1 MKLKMMC
8 IVVSMMIGA
17 SILTAGCGEKKEDI
31 QVELTVAAQPVEM
44 SVVESIQSQA
54 KALNTIDPMQP
65 FDDMMPLKEM
75 IGNAHYVGLGEA
87 SHGSSEIF
95 TMKFRIVK
103 FLVTEM
109 GFTNFGIEEDWGNG
123 LKLNEYI
130 HTGKGNPREFLKLL
144 YPADEI
150 VAMVEWMKDYNADPA
165 HDKKIQF
172 IGLDL
177 KTLDPD
183 VFNKVIDYVKL
194 YHPEILTEVE
204 ESYKGLP
211 ATAVNLTEY
220 MKLTAEKKKKFNA
233 NATKVVK
240 LLENKT
246 EQMSNEIDASELVWV
261 KGTAKAI
268 ENFTT
273 MMIPSDY
280 TQIVTI
286 HDQYL
291 ADHAEWA
298 QQALGGK
305 TMVWGHNIHVAKG
318 VIDKEMY
325 PKVAGQFLKE
335 RYGDQYVVIGTTTTK
350 GEFTAFSEGKLATDT
365 IQQNE
370 NSSNYKLGEVPYEM
384 FMLDVRN
391 LKDQAKEWAQREQPF
406 FDGIA
411 QIIPD
416 RTQYFNASL
425 SEQFDILFHICETSP
440 SQFSESSWRK
450 QMMALRDYKRCYRC
464 SK

>member
-1 MKLKMMC
+1 MIQKMRYIGMS
-8 IVVSMMIGA
+8 IVIGA
-17 SILTAGCGEKKEDI
+17 SMVTGGCGEKKEDK
-31 QVELTVAAQPVEM
+31 QVEPTVAAQPVKL

-54 KALNTIDPMQP
+54 KALKTIDPMQP
-65 FDDMMPLKEM
+65 FDDMMPLKVM
-75 IGNAHYVGLGEA
+75 IGNADYVGLGEA

-95 TMKFRIVK
+95 TMKFRLVK

-130 HTGKGNPREFLKLL
+130 HTGKGNPSEFLKLL

-150 VAMVEWMKDYNADPA
+150 VAMVEWMKDYNADSA
-165 HDKKIQF
+165 HEKKIQF

-177 KTLDPD
+177 KTLEPD
-183 VFNKVIDYVKL
+183 VFTKVIDYVKL
-194 YHPEILTEVE
+194 HHPEILSEVE
-204 ESYKGLP
+204 ESYKELP
-211 ATAVNLTEY
+211 AAAVSLQEYMNLTP
-220 MKLTAEKKKKFNA
+220 EKRKKFNA
-233 NATKVVK
+233 NAAKVVK

-246 EQMSNEIDASELVWV
+246 EQMNNGIAASELVWV
-261 KGTAKAI
+261 MGTAKVI
-268 ENFTT
+268 ENFTA

-280 TQIVTI
+280 PRIVTL

-335 RYGDQYVVIGTTTTK
+335 RFGDQYVAIGTTTTK
-350 GEFTAFSEGKLATDT
+350 GKFTAFSEGKLAIDT
-365 IQQNE
+365 IQQNV
-370 NSSNYKLGEVPYEM
+370 NSSSYKFGEVPYEM

-391 LKDQAKEWAQREQPF
+391 LKDQAKEWAQKEQPF

-416 RTQYFNASL
+416 RPQYFNASL
-425 SEQFDILFHICETSP
+425 SEQFDILVHIRETSP
-440 SQFSESSWRK
+440 SQFR
-450 QMMALRDYKRCYRC
+450 
-464 SK
+464 

>member
-1 MKLKMMC
+1 MKQKMRCVGMS
-8 IVVSMMIGA
+8 IVIGA
-17 SILTAGCGEKKEDI
+17 SMITGGCGEKKEDK
-31 QVELTVAAQPVEM
+31 QVEPTVAAQPVKL

-54 KALNTIDPMQP
+54 MVLKTIDPLQP
-65 FDDMMPLKEM
+65 FDDMMPLKDM
-75 IGNAHYVGLGEA
+75 IGNANYVGLGEA

-95 TMKFRIVK
+95 TMKFRLVK

-123 LKLNEYI
+123 LQLNEYI

-150 VAMVEWMKDYNADPA
+150 VAMVEWMKDYNADQA
-165 HDKKIQF
+165 HEKKIQF

-177 KTLDPD
+177 KTMEQD
-183 VFNKVIDYVKL
+183 VFTKVVDYVKL
-194 YHPEILTEVE
+194 HHPEILSEVE
-204 ESYKGLP
+204 ESYKELS
-211 ATAVNLTEY
+211 AAAVSLQEY
-220 MKLTAEKKKKFNA
+220 MKLTPEKKKKFNA
-233 NATKVVK
+233 NAAKVVK

-246 EQMSNEIDASELVWV
+246 GQLKNGIAASELVWV
-261 KGTAKAI
+261 KGTAKVI
-268 ENFTT
+268 ENYTA

-280 TQIVTI
+280 AQIVTL

-298 QQALGGK
+298 QQAFGGK
-305 TMVWGHNIHVAKG
+305 TMLWGHNIHVAKG

-335 RYGDQYVVIGTTTTK
+335 RFGDQYVAIGTTTTK
-350 GEFTAFSEGKLATDT
+350 GKFTAFSEGKLATDT
-365 IQQNE
+365 IQQDV
-370 NSSNYKLGEVPYEM
+370 NSSNYKFGEVPYEM
-384 FMLDVRN
+384 FMLDVRS
-391 LKDQAKEWAQREQPF
+391 LKDQAKEWVQREQPF

-416 RTQYFNASL
+416 RPQYFNASL
-425 SEQFDILFHICETSP
+425 SEQFDILVHIRETSP
-440 SQFSESSWRK
+440 SQFREK
-450 QMMALRDYKRCYRC
+450 I
-464 SK
+464 

>member
-1 MKLKMMC
+1 MKQKMRCVGMS
-8 IVVSMMIGA
+8 IVIGA
-17 SILTAGCGEKKEDI
+17 SMITGGCGEKKEDK
-31 QVELTVAAQPVEM
+31 QVEPTVAAQPVKL

-54 KALNTIDPMQP
+54 MVLKTIDPLQP
-65 FDDMMPLKEM
+65 FDDMMPLKDM
-75 IGNAHYVGLGEA
+75 IGNANYVGLGEA

-95 TMKFRIVK
+95 TMKFRLVK

-123 LKLNEYI
+123 LQLNEYI

-150 VAMVEWMKDYNADPA
+150 VAMVEWMKDYNADQA
-165 HDKKIQF
+165 HEKKIQF

-177 KTLDPD
+177 KTMEQD
-183 VFNKVIDYVKL
+183 VFTKVVDYVKL
-194 YHPEILTEVE
+194 HHPEILSEVE
-204 ESYKGLP
+204 ESYKELS
-211 ATAVNLTEY
+211 AAAVSLQEY
-220 MKLTAEKKKKFNA
+220 MKLTPEKKKKFNA
-233 NATKVVK
+233 NAAKVVK

-246 EQMSNEIDASELVWV
+246 GQLKNGIAASELVWV
-261 KGTAKAI
+261 KGTAKVI
-268 ENFTT
+268 ENYTA

-280 TQIVTI
+280 AQIVTL

-298 QQALGGK
+298 QQAFGGK
-305 TMVWGHNIHVAKG
+305 TMLWGHNIHVAKG

-335 RYGDQYVVIGTTTTK
+335 RFGDQYVAIGTTTTK
-350 GEFTAFSEGKLATDT
+350 GKFTAFSEGKLATDT
-365 IQQNE
+365 IQQDE
-370 NSSNYKLGEVPYEM
+370 NSSNYKFGEVPYEM
-384 FMLDVRN
+384 FMLDVRS
-391 LKDQAKEWAQREQPF
+391 LKDQAKEWVQREQPF

-416 RTQYFNASL
+416 RPQYFNASL
-425 SEQFDILFHICETSP
+425 SEQFDILVHIRETSP
-440 SQFSESSWRK
+440 SQFREK
-450 QMMALRDYKRCYRC
+450 I
-464 SK
+464 

>member
-1 MKLKMMC
+1 MKPKMRYVGMS
-8 IVVSMMIGA
+8 IVLGA
-17 SILTAGCGEKKEDI
+17 SMLTGGCGEMKEDK
-31 QVELTVAAQPVEM
+31 QVEPTVAAQPVKL

-54 KALNTIDPMQP
+54 KALKTIDPMQP
-65 FDDMMPLKEM
+65 FDDMMPLKDM
-75 IGNAHYVGLGEA
+75 IGNADYVGLGEA

-95 TMKFRIVK
+95 TMKFRLVK

-150 VAMVEWMKDYNADPA
+150 VAMVEWMKDYNADPS
-165 HDKKIQF
+165 HEKKIQF

-177 KTLDPD
+177 KALEQD
-183 VFNKVIDYVKL
+183 VFTKVVDYVKL
-194 YHPEILTEVE
+194 HHPEILSEVE
-204 ESYKGLP
+204 ESYKELS
-211 ATAVNLTEY
+211 AAAVSLQEY
-220 MKLTAEKKKKFNA
+220 MKLTPEKKKKFNA
-233 NATKVVK
+233 NAAKVVK

-246 EQMSNEIDASELVWV
+246 VQMNNGIAASELVWV
-261 KGTAKAI
+261 MGTAKVI
-268 ENFTT
+268 ENFTA

-280 TQIVTI
+280 PQIVTL
-286 HDQYL
+286 HDQYF

-298 QQALGGK
+298 KQALGGK

-318 VIDKEMY
+318 VIDREMY
-325 PKVAGQFLKE
+325 PKVAGQFLEE
-335 RYGDQYVVIGTTTTK
+335 RFGDKYVAIGTTTTMGK
-350 GEFTAFSEGKLATDT
+350 FTAFSEGKLATDT
-365 IQQNE
+365 IQQNV
-370 NSSNYKLGEVPYEM
+370 NSSNYKLGEVSDEM

-391 LKDQAKEWAQREQPF
+391 LKDQAKEWAQKELPF

-416 RTQYFNASL
+416 RPQYFNASL
-425 SEQFDILFHICETSP
+425 SEQFDILIHIRETSP
-440 SQFSESSWRK
+440 SQFSEK
-450 QMMALRDYKRCYRC
+450 K
-464 SK
+464 